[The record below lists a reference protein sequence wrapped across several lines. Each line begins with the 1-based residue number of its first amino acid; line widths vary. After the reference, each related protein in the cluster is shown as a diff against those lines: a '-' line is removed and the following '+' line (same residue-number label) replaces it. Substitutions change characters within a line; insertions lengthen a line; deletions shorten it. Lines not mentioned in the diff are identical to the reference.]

1 MRDGIYRVD
10 FISGRPETQGIAML
24 RAGLFK
30 GINEDRGFTGSLGVT
45 EGAVRGQITFRDA
58 SAQVPPSF
66 SVAADDVGFK
76 GVETPDGFDIHGM
89 SEREARKEYKLRA
102 TWIAELRRT

>member
-10 FISGRPETQGIAML
+10 FISGRPETYGIAML
-24 RAGLFK
+24 RGGLFK
-30 GINEDRGFTGSLGVT
+30 GIDEGRGFTGNLEVT
-45 EGAVRGQITFRDA
+45 EGAVRGKITFRDA
-58 SAQVPPSF
+58 QVQPSF
-66 SVAADDVGFK
+66 SVAADDVEFK
-76 GVETPDGFDIHGM
+76 GIETPDGFEISGM

>member
-10 FISGRPETQGIAML
+10 FISGRPETYGTAMV
-24 RAGLFK
+24 RGGLFK
-30 GINEDRGFTGSLGVT
+30 GIDEDRGFTGNLEVT

-58 SAQVPPSF
+58 SAQVRPSF
-66 SVAADDVGFK
+66 SVAADTGEFK
-76 GVETPDGFDIHGM
+76 GVETPDGFEISGM

-102 TWIAELRRT
+102 AWIAELRRT